1 MGEYVHM
8 VNENTQEGSFM
19 RAVLAVRN
27 NDFEKANNYINKVS
41 YKLLSKIFH

>member
-1 MGEYVHM
+1 
-8 VNENTQEGSFM
+8 M

-41 YKLLSKIFH
+41 S